1 MQRSTA
7 SNRAA
12 NHCNRKW
19 VVIIIKGIIVLLLF
33 YLINFTF
40 WDVLVNHQIAT
51 PQWASFIVYASL
63 FIVVLA
69 FYWKHLGEQWRN
81 FHKQRPVIHK
91 FLLELLLWT
100 IGGTS
105 LTLLVIVIFGNLLGI
120 DLLSQNQENLNQ
132 FVEQLPEVLSFC
144 MMALF
149 GPVIEELVFRQGL
162 IGWVNRGNRW
172 LFVLMTALS
181 IFLFDIIHIFH
192 LTEFWYYLP
201 MSLALTMFY
210 LKYERNIWS
219 SILFHSFNNAAG
231 VLLMIFQR
239 LIS

>member
-1 MQRSTA
+1 M
-7 SNRAA
+7 
-12 NHCNRKW
+12 
-19 VVIIIKGIIVLLLF
+19 
-33 YLINFTF
+33 
-40 WDVLVNHQIAT
+40 LVNHQIAT

-210 LKYERNIWS
+210 LKYERNVWS

>member
-210 LKYERNIWS
+210 LKYERNVWS

>member
-1 MQRSTA
+1 M
-7 SNRAA
+7 
-12 NHCNRKW
+12 
-19 VVIIIKGIIVLLLF
+19 
-33 YLINFTF
+33 
-40 WDVLVNHQIAT
+40 LVNHQIAT

-105 LTLLVIVIFGNLLGI
+105 STLLVIVIFGNLLGI

-201 MSLALTMFY
+201 MSLVLTMFY

>member
-1 MQRSTA
+1 M
-7 SNRAA
+7 
-12 NHCNRKW
+12 
-19 VVIIIKGIIVLLLF
+19 
-33 YLINFTF
+33 
-40 WDVLVNHQIAT
+40 LVNHQIAT

-201 MSLALTMFY
+201 MSLVLTMFY

>member
-201 MSLALTMFY
+201 MSLVLTMFY